1 MSNEK
6 KYTKQEIY
14 DRKSDVWAGLNAIQ
28 ELFAVINML
37 QENLDSDKP
46 IDKYQIKN
54 VLDACKTILLFG
66 GGLIEDWLFL
76 EVKEDE

>member
-14 DRKSDVWAGLNAIQ
+14 DRKSDVWAGLNTIQ

-46 IDKYQIKN
+46 MDKYQIKN

>member
-37 QENLDSDKP
+37 QENLDSDEP
-46 IDKYQIKN
+46 MDKHQIKN
-54 VLDACKTILLFG
+54 VLDACKTILLYG